1 MTDKVS
7 RSVGLGGFGRLL
19 GWSFVIG
26 GAEICLRHRFSF
38 GVEAGAA
45 GVGIK
50 IGVDCGQ
57 GAEEQVADIGEDA
70 GAARGDAALGQERVQ
85 GSEGI
90 VDALGVLEAAS
101 FLGEERQEVLG
112 VAGFRSRV
120 SSAEGA
126 TRVGNHRAALATGGS
141 AMLASL
147 GSEVGTG

>member
-1 MTDKVS
+1 MTS
-7 RSVGLGGFGRLL
+7 RSVGLGRFRRLL
-19 GWSFVIG
+19 GWNCVIG
-26 GAEICLRHRFSF
+26 GAEIFLRHGFTF

-45 GVGIK
+45 CVRGE
-50 IGVDCGQ
+50 IGVDCRQ
-57 GAEEQVADIGEDA
+57 GAEEQVADIGEDG
-70 GAARGDAALGQERVQ
+70 GAARGDTALGQERVE

-90 VDALGVLEAAS
+90 VDALGVLEAAG

-120 SSAEGA
+120 SSAEGT
-126 TRVGNHRAALATGGS
+126 TRVGNHGAALATGGS